1 MSNNEQIKTIQ
12 QTFMEVAHAQHNGSA
27 WYTKGDSGLY
37 QQVSMWLGRGQAA
50 LDDLEKQ
57 LAERDAALARCVEEL
72 EAAALF
78 CSERGHDKAANHLYK
93 MVASLPTSAQ
103 ATAKVQQWQP
113 IETAPKD
120 GTNILL
126 VNRAGNVATGLWQ
139 GNGEYEG
146 WWLRGGNR
154 PNTFF
159 NHHYGPSYW
168 MPLPEPPTEAI
179 REEKGGGDEHST
191 HEHKEPPP

>member
-103 ATAKVQQWQP
+103 ATAKVL
-113 IETAPKD
+113 AAARH
-120 GTNILL
+120 L
-126 VNRAGNVATGLWQ
+126 VSAWDAYNTSDFNDL
-139 GNGEYEG
+139 GEQSVSIVKAESR
-146 WWLRGGNR
+146 LR
-154 PNTFF
+154 
-159 NHHYGPSYW
+159 
-168 MPLPEPPTEAI
+168 EAI
-179 REEKGGGDEHST
+179 REEQETK
-191 HEHKEPPP
+191 

>member
-1 MSNNEQIKTIQ
+1 MSFEEWCKHFDGVKHSRLSGAETL
-12 QTFMEVAHAQHNGSA
+12 VASA
-27 WYTKGDSGLY
+27 AWDA
-37 QQVSMWLGRGQAA
+37 GRA
-50 LDDLEKQ
+50 DLEKQ
-57 LAERDAALARCVEEL
+57 LAKRDESLARCVEAVDAEPEL
-72 EAAALF
+72 PGNINDGMWYALKVMFDADDRYGVAEAF
-78 CSERGHDKAANHLYK
+78 RIVVRETKKGIKQRVTD
-93 MVASLPTSAQ
+93 SLPASAQ
-103 ATAKVQQWQP
+103 ATTKVQQWQP

-126 VNRAGNVATGLWQ
+126 VNRIGNVATGLWQ

-179 REEKGGGDEHST
+179 REEKEGE
-191 HEHKEPPP
+191 